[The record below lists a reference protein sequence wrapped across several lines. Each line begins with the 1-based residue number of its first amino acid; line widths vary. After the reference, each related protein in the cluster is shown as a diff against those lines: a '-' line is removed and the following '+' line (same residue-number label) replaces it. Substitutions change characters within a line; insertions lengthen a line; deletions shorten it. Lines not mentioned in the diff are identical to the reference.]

1 MALSNLTGQTPGTV
15 LTLDEFDPLLDLGAS
30 CDQTVRQGT
39 IYGLN
44 PDGSGT
50 GNIVPDGSG
59 TGNIVPDDNLTVQS
73 GQQNI
78 VRAGAGDIVVPHVN
92 GDTVLFV
99 CVVNSAQDLTAQLVS

>member
-15 LTLDEFDPLLDLGAS
+15 LTSEQFSPLLDRGAS

-39 IYGLN
+39 INGLN
-44 PDGSGT
+44 
-50 GNIVPDGSG
+50 PDGSG

-78 VRAGAGDIVVPHVN
+78 VRAGAGDVVVAHVN

>member
-15 LTLDEFDPLLDLGAS
+15 LTLDEFDPLLDRGAS

-50 GNIVPDGSG
+50 GNIL
-59 TGNIVPDDNLTVQS
+59 PDDNLTVQS